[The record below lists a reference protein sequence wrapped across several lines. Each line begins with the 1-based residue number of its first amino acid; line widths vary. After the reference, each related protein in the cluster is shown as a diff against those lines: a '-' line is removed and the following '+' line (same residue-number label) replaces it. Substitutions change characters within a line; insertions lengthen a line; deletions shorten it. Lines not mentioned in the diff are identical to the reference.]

1 LLQDP
6 QTHRITDFFSFY
18 SLPSTVIGN
27 QKYPVLEAAYL
38 YYYACDVAFE
48 PNAEKDGLLKDR
60 LHALI
65 TDALIV
71 ANHAKFDVF
80 NALTLMDNVSILR
93 DLKVRV
99 FLLYLSRA
107 ASELRCIVWNRGWFF
122 EFLFV

>member
-1 LLQDP
+1 MSQDP
-6 QTHRITDFFSFY
+6 HTHRITDFFSFY

-48 PNAEKDGLLKDR
+48 PNAEKDELLKHR

-71 ANHAKFDVF
+71 ANRAKFDVF
-80 NALTLMDNVSILR
+80 NALTLMDNVSILQ
-93 DLKVRV
+93 DLKVRIV
-99 FLLYLSRA
+99 LLYLPRA
-107 ASELRCIVWNRGWFF
+107 TSELRCIVRNRGWFF
-122 EFLFV
+122 ELLSV